1 MNKIFRIP
9 NTFLCNRKYNFQQV
23 PFKLM
28 KMKYLKISK
37 ECIENVYLGK
47 DRQKNYKNIILKNK
61 WKEIAFYGL
70 ENSIAL

>member
-1 MNKIFRIP
+1 
-9 NTFLCNRKYNFQQV
+9 
-23 PFKLM
+23 
-28 KMKYLKISK
+28 MKYLKISK

-47 DRQKNYKNIILKNK
+47 DIQKNYKNIILKNK